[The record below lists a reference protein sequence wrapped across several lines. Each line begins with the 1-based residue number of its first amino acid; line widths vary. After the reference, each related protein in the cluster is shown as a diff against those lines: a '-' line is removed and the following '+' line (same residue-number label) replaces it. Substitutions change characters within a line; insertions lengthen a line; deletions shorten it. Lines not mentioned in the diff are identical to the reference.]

1 MMKQFRLIAIGAIL
15 ILTVAL
21 IAGCGQGNPPPEGID
36 EEGPQPEVVAFVFPE
51 ESGEINGMANFST
64 LDIYG
69 ETIDPSLFAEF
80 ELTMVN
86 IWGTFCSPCLDEM
99 PYLAEITDEYKE
111 RSVQI
116 VGLVVDVQ
124 NGDGSV
130 NLKQIDKAI
139 EIATTTG
146 AAYPHLIPSEY
157 LIEGIVQHV
166 QYIPYTIFVDS
177 EGNMVGE
184 AYVGSRSKEQW
195 IEIIESML

>member
-1 MMKQFRLIAIGAIL
+1 MKKEFRMIAIGALL

-21 IAGCGQGNPPPEGID
+21 MIGCGQANPPLQGED
-36 EEGPQPEVVAFVFPE
+36 EESTLPETVAFVFPE

-69 ETIDPSLFAEF
+69 NEIDPTVFSEYA
-80 ELTMVN
+80 LTMVN
-86 IWGTFCSPCLDEM
+86 IWGTFCSPCLEEM
-99 PYLAEITDEYKE
+99 PDLAEIDAEYKE
-111 RSVQI
+111 RGFQI

-124 NGDGSV
+124 NSDGSV
-130 NLKQIDKAI
+130 NLDQIDKAI
-139 EIATTTG
+139 EIETITG

-157 LIEGIVQHV
+157 LIDGIVQNV

-195 IEIIESML
+195 IKIIEPML